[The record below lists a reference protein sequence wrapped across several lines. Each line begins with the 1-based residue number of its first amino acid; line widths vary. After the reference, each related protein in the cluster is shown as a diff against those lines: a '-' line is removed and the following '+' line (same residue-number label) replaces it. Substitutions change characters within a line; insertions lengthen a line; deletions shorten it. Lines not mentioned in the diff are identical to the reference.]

1 MTMKS
6 TDLLPVLRELPG
18 GETGQRMSFREIITG
33 LVNTDRAMYS
43 AEFASGASFGI
54 WAFFPGVNVGD
65 DLREAMIQAHER
77 AFPGEE
83 RTAWE
88 HHQDALNDPETY
100 NNAFMSPLKGVVAE
114 INTKEQFNQRGWDVD
129 LAPDPN
135 QLGWD
140 LHGTDPS
147 GNYTQIQVK
156 TGRFYEASDIQEHMD
171 KYPVGD
177 VNYADHYAQGTEIHD
192 KYFAS
197 GMDAGGRTLTD
208 IGSDYDLVE
217 GTTDGL
223 DTLSDNM
230 GIDVPDGVVD
240 IVPYAATIMMG
251 ARLIYSV
258 VKTEKEFKAADRTTK
273 NQIQVVQTLT
283 LMSRMGVT
291 TVLAAA
297 GGTGGGAGGSAIMP
311 GIGTLAGGIGGSIVG
326 AGMGM
331 YLNKHLQP
339 HMLNLALNITGL
351 THDDLFYYK
360 NKPRINE
367 VASTFQT
374 RARELAVAPGF

>member
-1 MTMKS
+1 
-6 TDLLPVLRELPG
+6 
-18 GETGQRMSFREIITG
+18 
-33 LVNTDRAMYS
+33 
-43 AEFASGASFGI
+43 
-54 WAFFPGVNVGD
+54 
-65 DLREAMIQAHER
+65 
-77 AFPGEE
+77 
-83 RTAWE
+83 
-88 HHQDALNDPETY
+88 
-100 NNAFMSPLKGVVAE
+100 
-114 INTKEQFNQRGWDVD
+114 
-129 LAPDPN
+129 
-135 QLGWD
+135 
-140 LHGTDPS
+140 
-147 GNYTQIQVK
+147 
-156 TGRFYEASDIQEHMD
+156 
-171 KYPVGD
+171 
-177 VNYADHYAQGTEIHD
+177 
-192 KYFAS
+192 
-197 GMDAGGRTLTD
+197 MDAGGRTLTD

-240 IVPYAATIMMG
+240 IVPYAATVMMG

-258 VKTEKEFKAADRTTK
+258 VKTEKGFKAADRTTK

-283 LMSRMGVT
+283 LMSRMGIT
-291 TVLAAA
+291 TVLAAV

-339 HMLNLALNITGL
+339 QMLNLALNITGL

-360 NKPRINE
+360 NKPRIHE

-374 RARELAVAPGF
+374 RARELAAAPGF